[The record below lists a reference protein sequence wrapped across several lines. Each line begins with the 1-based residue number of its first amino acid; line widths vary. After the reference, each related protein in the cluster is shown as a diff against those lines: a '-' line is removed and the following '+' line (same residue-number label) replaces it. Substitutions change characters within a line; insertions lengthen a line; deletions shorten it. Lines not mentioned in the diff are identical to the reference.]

1 MAFVVEY
8 VFTRPSIDVEWP
20 SFGEV
25 FDEKLQSL
33 REENGVVSEDII
45 SDDQLVWRRVQTSDN
60 MLSYNTFYDAAQPI
74 WDKANILND
83 AGSKNISITMDIIE
97 NT

>member
-8 VFTRPSIDVEWP
+8 VFTRLDTDTEWP

-25 FDEKLQSL
+25 FDENLQSL
-33 REENGVVSEDII
+33 REQNGVVSEDII
-45 SDDQLVWRRVQTSDN
+45 SDDQLVWRRVQTADD
-60 MLSYNTFYDAAQPI
+60 MLSYNTFYDSAQPI

-83 AGSKNISITMDIIE
+83 AGSKNITITMDIIE